1 MLDGVLRALFGA
13 VCVLAAA
20 TTGPRARLAAAV
32 IVAIPPLFG
41 TGGDLPA
48 MLVVGTAL
56 AMVAVGVDGAVLAA
70 AIGLGVGQAALRLG
84 WPETTGLTA
93 LFAFAALAVL
103 VVAAFQAT
111 PRRSRRWL
119 VVPVFALGTVVVVVV
134 AAYAVLV
141 LLARGTVNEG
151 IDSANA
157 GLDAARQGNTVLA
170 AQKFQQ
176 AEQAFADA
184 RDQFDA
190 WWGKPVLLVPGAAQQ
205 ARALSR
211 MSEIGIGLAASGSRT
226 SLAADPGATKLTG
239 GTVPLAKIAALE
251 APLTEARQSLRTPS
265 GELGRIDATWLVP
278 PIDDKLSDLRAKVAA
293 RPATPRPASRR
304 RASYRPCWAPT
315 GRPVATSSRSRPRP
329 SNARRA
335 GSSATTRW

>member
-1 MLDGVLRALFGA
+1 M
-13 VCVLAAA
+13 
-20 TTGPRARLAAAV
+20 
-32 IVAIPPLFG
+32 AIPPLFG

-48 MLVVGTAL
+48 MLVVGSAL

-70 AIGLGVGQAALRLG
+70 AIGLGVGQAALRFG

-103 VVAAFQAT
+103 VVTAFQAT

-170 AQKFQQ
+170 AQKFRQ

-205 ARALSR
+205 AARA
-211 MSEIGIGLAASGSRT
+211 
-226 SLAADPGATKLTG
+226 
-239 GTVPLAKIAALE
+239 
-251 APLTEARQSLRTPS
+251 
-265 GELGRIDATWLVP
+265 
-278 PIDDKLSDLRAKVAA
+278 RA
-293 RPATPRPASRR
+293 
-304 RASYRPCWAPT
+304 
-315 GRPVATSSRSRPRP
+315 
-329 SNARRA
+329 
-335 GSSATTRW
+335 